1 VVAGRVCCGAG
12 LEGAA
17 DGREGARPP
26 PDLP

>member
-1 VVAGRVCCGAG
+1 VVAGLLCCGAG

-17 DGREGARPP
+17 DGRDGALPP